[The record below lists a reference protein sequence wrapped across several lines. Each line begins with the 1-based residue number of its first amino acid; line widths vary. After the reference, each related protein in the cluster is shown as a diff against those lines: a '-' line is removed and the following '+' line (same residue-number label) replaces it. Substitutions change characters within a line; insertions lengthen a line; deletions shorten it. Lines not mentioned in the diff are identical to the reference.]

1 MDKESVERRITMLRK
16 SMEARRPPQEREY
29 RIGAMKFSDA
39 VVELMAYL
47 KKQEPK
53 TKE

>member
-16 SMEARRPPQEREY
+16 SMEARRPPKEREY